1 MFRSIFGSI
10 SAACPCAIRRFS
22 HIANRQTTTQPAST
36 SQITGES
43 PSHSGAPGL
52 ARTNPHAPDFK
63 VPITIRPRPAADSAV
78 PTRSSRAPF
87 SGGVSFTRR
96 ARARITI
103 TISTSLTNTHRH
115 EA

>member
-1 MFRSIFGSI
+1 M
-10 SAACPCAIRRFS
+10 
-22 HIANRQTTTQPAST
+22 
-36 SQITGES
+36 
-43 PSHSGAPGL
+43 
-52 ARTNPHAPDFK
+52 
-63 VPITIRPRPAADSAV
+63 PITIRPRPAADSPV
-78 PTRSSRAPF
+78 PTRSSLAPF